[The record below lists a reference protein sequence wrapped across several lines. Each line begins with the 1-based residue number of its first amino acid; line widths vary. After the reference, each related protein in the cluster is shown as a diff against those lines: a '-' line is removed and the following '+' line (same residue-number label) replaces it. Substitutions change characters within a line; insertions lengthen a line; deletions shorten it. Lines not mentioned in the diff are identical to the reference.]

1 MSSIIF
7 SQGSTSINVNF
18 EFSKKS
24 NTKVLTGTACKE
36 LFKLIDLQSNG
47 TIKLFKLSQP
57 IDIAI
62 NSGKV
67 VLDTCNIDILLKS
80 KLKVNKTYESKARF
94 VGKVRDLFAYVTSE
108 KVEITAD
115 ELIKT
120 LQK

>member
-7 SQGSTSINVNF
+7 SQGSTAINVNF

-24 NTKVLTGTACKE
+24 NVKVLTGTACKE

-47 TIKLFKLSQP
+47 TIKLFKLSKP

-62 NSGKV
+62 DSGKV
-67 VLDTCNIDILLKS
+67 VLNTCEIDILLKS
-80 KLKVNKTYESKARF
+80 KLKVNRTYESKARF
-94 VGKVRDLFAYVTSE
+94 VNKVRDLFAYVTSE
-108 KVEITAD
+108 KTEITAD
-115 ELIKT
+115 ELIET

>member
-7 SQGSTSINVNF
+7 SQGSTAINVNF

-24 NTKVLTGTACKE
+24 NVKVLTGTACKE

-62 NSGKV
+62 DSGKV
-67 VLDTCNIDILLKS
+67 VLNTCEIDILLKS
-80 KLKVNKTYESKARF
+80 KLKVNRTYESKARF
-94 VGKVRDLFAYVTSE
+94 VNKVRDLFAYVTSE

-115 ELIKT
+115 ELIET

>member
-7 SQGSTSINVNF
+7 SQGATSINVNF
-18 EFSKKS
+18 EFTKKS
-24 NTKVLTGTACKE
+24 NVKVLTGTTCKE

-62 NSGKV
+62 DSGKV

-80 KLKVNKTYESKARF
+80 KLKVNRTYESKARF